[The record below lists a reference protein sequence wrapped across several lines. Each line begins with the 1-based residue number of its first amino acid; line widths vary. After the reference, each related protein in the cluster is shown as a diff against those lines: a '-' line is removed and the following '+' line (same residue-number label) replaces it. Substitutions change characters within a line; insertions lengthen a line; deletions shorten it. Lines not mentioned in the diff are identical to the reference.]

1 MSLNVL
7 LPIPKSDYAAIASKV
22 ITITIL
28 ISLTFLIMYGEL
40 KIGSHLVL
48 TILVQM
54 VDTQRYLRYFFMR
67 KVQPP

>member
-1 MSLNVL
+1 MSF
-7 LPIPKSDYAAIASKV
+7 LPIPKSDYATIASKV

-40 KIGSHLVL
+40 KIGSYLVL